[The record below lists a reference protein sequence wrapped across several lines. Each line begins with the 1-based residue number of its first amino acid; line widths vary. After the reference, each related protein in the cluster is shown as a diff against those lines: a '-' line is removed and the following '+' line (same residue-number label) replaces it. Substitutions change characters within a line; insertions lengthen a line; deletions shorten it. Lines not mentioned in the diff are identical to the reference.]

1 MEITTQRSSPPVR
14 ATEPPVRSRG
24 PRNALARYWRRQS
37 AEARRSWRLNW
48 QLYLLVI
55 APVAYFII
63 FKYIPISNAVIA
75 FKDYNVIQGIWGS
88 DWVGFKNFE
97 LFFSNPVFGTL
108 LKNTFI
114 LAFYLV
120 LASFPIPII
129 LAIALNEIR
138 NGLFKRT
145 VQLLTYAPYFIS
157 TVVAVSMTILI
168 LSPRLGI
175 VNDALGL
182 FGIPAVD
189 FLGDPDYFR
198 HIYVW
203 SDVWQTTGYSA
214 VIYMAALAGIDPAL
228 HEAAKIDGASRWQ
241 RIRNVDLPGIMP
253 TAVIILVLG
262 VGNMMAIGFEKAF
275 LLQNDLNLAQSEII
289 ATYVYK
295 TGLVNAD
302 FSMATAVGLFN
313 SVVNLVL
320 LLFVNFAAKRITGK
334 GLWG

>member
-1 MEITTQRSSPPVR
+1 MAITTRRPSPPVR
-14 ATEPPVRSRG
+14 NAPAGYWRSR
-24 PRNALARYWRRQS
+24 WT
-37 AEARRSWRLNW
+37 EAQRSWRRYW

-55 APVAYFII
+55 VPVAYFVI
-63 FKYIPISNAVIA
+63 FKYIPIGNAVIA
-75 FKDYNVIQGIWGS
+75 FKNYNVIDGPWGS
-88 DWVGFKNFE
+88 EWVGFKNFE

-108 LKNTFI
+108 LKNTFL

-138 NGLFKRT
+138 NGWFKRS
-145 VQLLTYAPYFIS
+145 VQLITYAPYFIS
-157 TVVAVSMTILI
+157 TVVVVSMAILI

-182 FGIPAVD
+182 FGIPAID
-189 FLGDPDYFR
+189 FLGDPNYFR

-241 RIRNVDLPGIMP
+241 RIWNVDLPGIMP
-253 TAVIILVLG
+253 TAVIILILG
-262 VGNMMAIGFEKAF
+262 VGNLMAVGFEKAY
-275 LLQNDLNLAQSEII
+275 LLQNNLNLEQSEII
-289 ATYVYK
+289 STYVYK
-295 TGLVNAD
+295 TGLLNAD

-313 SVVNLVL
+313 SAVNLCL